1 MKNQPGTTISDVD
14 IQNNAVAIPEYAI
27 PALMEAARAAAA
39 NAEAIG
45 KIASALAG
53 AQATMP
59 YGIYIAANGG
69 GK

>member
-1 MKNQPGTTISDVD
+1 MTKPTGTTISDVD
-14 IQNNAVAIPEYAI
+14 IQNNAVAVPEYAI

-53 AQATMP
+53 AQATMQ
-59 YGIYIAANGG
+59 YGIYIGASKG
-69 GK
+69 